1 MSFSRRSTSSAWR
14 APCSPAISRSTGCA
28 RASTRSTRASTSS
41 LAASSKRSAARS
53 STTTPF
59 ASTGCNEMKFALGY
73 IGVGLMG
80 GPMTTRLASLG
91 WQVRGYDIVP
101 ERSAVRSVAEAAQG
115 ADVVALN
122 LPTNEAV
129 EEVVAKLLE
138 IVKAP
143 QLIVDFST
151 IPVEA
156 CRRHA
161 KRLEQTTGCRW
172 VDAPVSGGPP
182 AAAAG
187 TLTVMAGGEAA
198 DLERLA
204 PLMGDIAGRCTHMG
218 PVGAGLAAKM
228 INQLIVG
235 VGHAMLG
242 EAVAL
247 CEKAGIDAGRMPECL
262 GGGYADS
269 NLMKAYWPRMVER
282 DFAPRGY
289 VRQLLKDLEMV
300 SALAASL
307 DASTPM
313 LQDALAA
320 YRELKKRGHSEL
332 DTSAIRKLYD

>member
-1 MSFSRRSTSSAWR
+1 
-14 APCSPAISRSTGCA
+14 
-28 RASTRSTRASTSS
+28 
-41 LAASSKRSAARS
+41 
-53 STTTPF
+53 
-59 ASTGCNEMKFALGY
+59 MKFPLGY
-73 IGVGLMG
+73 VGVGLMG
-80 GPMTTRLASLG
+80 GPMTKRLASLG

-101 ERSAVRSVAEAAQG
+101 ERSSVASVAEAAR
-115 ADVVALN
+115 AAEVIALN

-129 EEVVAKLLE
+129 EDVLGKLLP
-138 IVKAP
+138 VLKAP
-143 QLIVDFST
+143 QLVVDFST
-151 IPVEA
+151 IPVDA

-161 KRLEQTTGCRW
+161 EKLQKATGCRW

-182 AAAAG
+182 AAEAG

-204 PLMGDIAGRCTHMG
+204 PLMRDISQRCTHMG
-218 PVGAGLAAKM
+218 PLGAGLAAKM

-247 CEKAGIDAGRMPECL
+247 CERAGIDVARIPECL

-269 NLMKAYWPRMVER
+269 NVMKAYWPRMVER

-300 SALAASL
+300 HAWAEGLQSR
-307 DASTPM
+307 TPM
-313 LQDALAA
+313 LDSALAA
-320 YRELKKRGHSEL
+320 YRELKKKGLTEL
-332 DTSAIRKLYD
+332 DTSAVVKLYLP